1 MVVSWTATQ
10 RQRLK
15 ELNADPRL
23 LELSFPD
30 AGERNR
36 EFQRIERQLVEE
48 HRKRLEE
55 LKAVRRQPQI
65 CVLERR
71 IVERLT
77 AAGFVQVL
85 TPILLSKGML
95 RRMTIGEDHPLF
107 KQVFWVDGE
116 KCLRPM
122 LAPNLYH
129 MMRHL
134 LRIWGKPLRIFE
146 IGPCFR
152 KESQGAMHLN
162 EFTMLN
168 LVEVDDFAGRQR
180 ERLEE
185 LAAVVMDAAG
195 IRGYRLERSESEVY
209 GETIDVLAGDLELGS
224 GAFGPHRLDLEWGI
238 ADPWVGIGFGLE
250 RLTVALEGHTN
261 IHRAG
266 RSLSYLDGA
275 RLNI

>member
-1 MVVSWTATQ
+1 MAASWTPTQ

-15 ELNADPRL
+15 ELNAEPQL
-23 LELSFPD
+23 LELVFSD
-30 AGERNR
+30 ARERDR
-36 EFQRIERQLVEE
+36 EFQKIERRLVEQ

-55 LKAVRRQPQI
+55 LKAERRQPQI
-65 CVLERR
+65 CILERR
-71 IVERLT
+71 IVDRLT

-95 RRMTIGEDHPLF
+95 KRMTIGEDHPLF
-107 KQVFWVDGE
+107 KQVFWVDDD

-168 LVEVDDFAGRQR
+168 LVEVDDFEGRQLS
-180 ERLEE
+180 RLEE
-185 LAAVVMDAAG
+185 LAALVMDAAG
-195 IRGYRLERSESEVY
+195 IRSYRLERSESEVY
-209 GETIDVLAGDLELGS
+209 GETVDVLAGDLELGS
-224 GAFGPHRLDLEWGI
+224 GAYGPHRLDLEWGI
-238 ADPWVGIGFGLE
+238 TDPWVGIGFGME